1 MKLSKSVLRLTS
13 VMAVVVTAS
22 LGATNNASAATTTF
36 SCGNGQ
42 TYTVVDGVVTTTSG
56 NCSGPLAI
64 DSSVTRI
71 ADWVFFNMPITSVT
85 IPDSVTD
92 IGVHA
97 FHVSG
102 QLQSV
107 TIGNG
112 VTRLGGNAFSYSGNL
127 TSVSI
132 GNKVQTIEHSTFYN
146 TRITSVFIPKSV
158 KSISTIAFANIP
170 TLSTVTFEDGSAI
183 NDTDGSINDT
193 AFQDVNGETGA
204 QTMYVRTVNYCG
216 SPGQRLYDY
225 LVSKSLSPTCTSVPE
240 NTALPV
246 VSGTIQISAT
256 LSSTEGSWLN
266 KTSHAIKWQTANNSG
281 GPYTDVATGSTY
293 VVGANDAGKYLRS
306 SVVATNSNGASIAA
320 VSAPTIAVP
329 TPATTTTTTSTVAPT
344 TTTTTSTVAPTT
356 TTVAPRVVAIEIQAP
371 VTTVATGQASIATI
385 APTTSV
391 AAATP
396 PQVQLNTVTTTTT
409 APVQPAASTTTTTT
423 SVAMARQKNAA
434 LSLPPVI
441 AQVAPGETALTIG
454 GVSSTA
460 NMTRENNQLVI
471 SSGPVR
477 ASISSIEKSGK
488 VTPLDSDGNL
498 RLRAGDLI
506 RLNVAGFKPSSD
518 VDVWLYSTPTNLGS
532 TSVGPE
538 GTVVAT
544 FAVPKNIDNGAHR
557 LAVVAKLPNGK
568 SATFAVGLYI
578 GDVKQTSTLT
588 RVLIAIPI
596 ALAIAA
602 GLILPNQARRRKRR
616 TAVA

>member
-1 MKLSKSVLRLTS
+1 
-13 VMAVVVTAS
+13 MAVVVTAS
-22 LGATNNASAATTTF
+22 LGVSNNASAATQTF
-36 SCGNGQ
+36 PCGNGQ

-56 NCSGPLAI
+56 NCSGSLVI
-64 DSSVTRI
+64 DSSVTSI
-71 ADWVFFNMPITSVT
+71 ASWVFFNMPITSVT

-92 IGVHA
+92 IGIHA

-170 TLSTVTFEDGSAI
+170 TLRTVTFEDGSAI
-183 NDTDGSINDT
+183 NDTGGSINNT
-193 AFQDVNGETGA
+193 TFQDLDGETGA
-204 QTMYVRTVNYCG
+204 RTMYITTVNHCG

-225 LVSKSLSPTCTSVPE
+225 LVSKSLTPTCSNTPV

-246 VSGTIQISAT
+246 VTGTVQVSAT
-256 LSSTEGSWLN
+256 LTSTEGSWSN
-266 KTSHAIKWQTANNSG
+266 KTSQAIKWQTANNSG

-293 VVGANDAGKYLRS
+293 IVGANDAGKYLRS

-329 TPATTTTTTSTVAPT
+329 TPATTTTST
-344 TTTTTSTVAPTT
+344 TTTTTSTTTTTVAPTT
-356 TTVAPRVVAIEIQAP
+356 TTVAPRVVTIEIQAP
-371 VTTVATGQASIATI
+371 VTTVATGQSSIATI

-391 AAATP
+391 AVGNK
-396 PQVQLNTVTTTTT
+396 PQVLTNTATT
-409 APVQPAASTTTTTT
+409 APLQLVGSTTTT
-423 SVAMARQKNAA
+423 SVAVAQQKNPT
-434 LSLPPVI
+434 LSLAPVI
-441 AQVAPGETALTIG
+441 AQVAPGETALTIA
-454 GVSSTA
+454 GVSSKP
-460 NMTRENNQLVI
+460 NITRENNQLVI

-498 RLRAGDLI
+498 RLRTGDLI
-506 RLNVAGFKPSSD
+506 KLNVGGFKPSSD

-532 TSVGPE
+532 VSVGPK

-544 FAVPKNIDNGAHR
+544 FAVPKNVDKGAHR

-578 GDVKQTSTLT
+578 GDVEQTSTLT

-616 TAVA
+616 AAVA

>member
-1 MKLSKSVLRLTS
+1 
-13 VMAVVVTAS
+13 MAMIVTAS
-22 LGATNNASAATTTF
+22 LGVSNNASAATQTF
-36 SCGNGQ
+36 PCGNGQ

-56 NCSGPLAI
+56 SCSGPLVI
-64 DSSVTRI
+64 DSSVTSI
-71 ADWVFFNMPITSVT
+71 ASWVFFNMPITSVT

-92 IGVHA
+92 IGIHA

-170 TLSTVTFEDGSAI
+170 TLRTVTFEDGSAI
-183 NDTDGSINDT
+183 NETGGSINNT
-193 AFQDVNGETGA
+193 TFQDLNGETGA
-204 QTMYVRTVNYCG
+204 RTMYITTVNHCG

-225 LVSKSLSPTCTSVPE
+225 LVSKNLSPTCTNTPV

-246 VSGTIQISAT
+246 VTGTVQISAT
-256 LSSTEGSWLN
+256 LSSTEGSWSN
-266 KTSHAIKWQTANNSG
+266 KTSHAIKWQVASNSG

-293 VVGANDAGKYLRS
+293 VVDANVAGKYLRS

-329 TPATTTTTTSTVAPT
+329 TPATTTTST
-344 TTTTTSTVAPTT
+344 TTTTTSTTTTTVAPTT
-356 TTVAPRVVAIEIQAP
+356 TTVAPRVVTIEIQAP

-391 AAATP
+391 ATANT
-396 PQVQLNTVTTTTT
+396 PQVQLNTATTTT
-409 APVQPAASTTTTTT
+409 APVQPAGSTTTT
-423 SVAMARQKNAA
+423 SVAMARQKNPA
-434 LSLPPVI
+434 LSLAPVI
-441 AQVAPGETALTIG
+441 AQVAPGETALTIA
-454 GVSSTA
+454 GVSSKP
-460 NMTRENNQLVI
+460 NITRENNQLVI

-498 RLRAGDLI
+498 RLRTGDLI
-506 RLNVAGFKPSSD
+506 KLNVGGFKPSSD

-532 TSVGPE
+532 ASVGPK

-544 FAVPKNIDNGAHR
+544 FAVPKNIDSGAHR

-578 GDVKQTSTLT
+578 GDVEQTSTLT
-588 RVLIAIPI
+588 RVLIASPI

-602 GLILPNQARRRKRR
+602 GLVLPNQARRRKRR
-616 TAVA
+616 AAIA

>member
-1 MKLSKSVLRLTS
+1 
-13 VMAVVVTAS
+13 
-22 LGATNNASAATTTF
+22 
-36 SCGNGQ
+36 
-42 TYTVVDGVVTTTSG
+42 
-56 NCSGPLAI
+56 
-64 DSSVTRI
+64 
-71 ADWVFFNMPITSVT
+71 
-85 IPDSVTD
+85 
-92 IGVHA
+92 
-97 FHVSG
+97 
-102 QLQSV
+102 
-107 TIGNG
+107 
-112 VTRLGGNAFSYSGNL
+112 
-127 TSVSI
+127 
-132 GNKVQTIEHSTFYN
+132 
-146 TRITSVFIPKSV
+146 
-158 KSISTIAFANIP
+158 
-170 TLSTVTFEDGSAI
+170 
-183 NDTDGSINDT
+183 
-193 AFQDVNGETGA
+193 
-204 QTMYVRTVNYCG
+204 MYVRTVNYCG

-329 TPATTTTTTSTVAPT
+329 TPATTTTTTSTVAPTTTTTTSTVAPTTTTTTSTVAPT

>member
-409 APVQPAASTTTTTT
+409 APVQPAASTTTTT